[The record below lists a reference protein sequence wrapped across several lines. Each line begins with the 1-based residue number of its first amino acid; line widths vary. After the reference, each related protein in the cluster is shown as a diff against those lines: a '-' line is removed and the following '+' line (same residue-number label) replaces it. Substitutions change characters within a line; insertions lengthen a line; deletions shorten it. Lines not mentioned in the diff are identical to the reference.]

1 MSHRPQVFV
10 IGNHVQAC
18 CWHVPRLPRPGET
31 LQATALTME
40 PGGKGLNVAI
50 GLHRLGLAVSV
61 LLACGQDAAGDALLD
76 CLRREGLDSS
86 LVQRLAS
93 ASGWGAGLIGADGQ
107 NAIAVYPGANLL
119 LSAEHVQAHHDR
131 IAQADLVYGQFETAL
146 EAVVEAFTIAQRH
159 HIPTVLNPSPWHQP
173 PAPLLEST
181 NVLLVNETEAAA
193 LLNLPVPQAGW
204 AGLSTWADARDW
216 LQTGVASV
224 WAHWPALR
232 CLVVTLGALGASVW
246 LRPADGAAPGDAA
259 VLFMPA
265 ACVPACD
272 PVGAGDAFACGFV
285 SQWLYQGSDVSAR
298 RWDDP
303 ELLQSCLRTAQC
315 LGAHMAATPG
325 VLAGLPDRPACE
337 ALQTRIHP
345 GPGQWQRL

>member
-18 CWHVPRLPRPGET
+18 CWHVPRLPKPGET
-31 LQATALTME
+31 LQATALTVE

-76 CLRREGLDSS
+76 CLHREGLDRS
-86 LVQRLAS
+86 LVQRLPS
-93 ASGWGAGLIGADGQ
+93 ASGWGAGWIAANGQ

-119 LSAEHVQAHHDR
+119 LNAEHVQAHQDQ

-146 EAVVEAFTIAQRH
+146 AAVAEAFAIAHRH
-159 HIPTVLNPSPWHQP
+159 NVPTVLNPSPWHSP
-173 PAPLLEST
+173 PASLLGHT

-193 LLNLPVPQAGW
+193 LLNLPVPQGGW
-204 AGLSTWADARDW
+204 AGLACWSDARAW

-224 WAHWPALR
+224 WAQWPALR

-246 LRPADGAAPGDAA
+246 LRPTNPGAAA

-265 ACVPACD
+265 ASVQAID

-285 SQWLYQGSDVSAR
+285 SQWLHQAPEKSAR
-298 RWDDP
+298 RWEDP
-303 ELLQSCLRTAQC
+303 EVMQACLRTAQC
-315 LGAHMAATPG
+315 LGAHMAATAG
-325 VLAGLPDRPACE
+325 VLAGLPDRPESE
-337 ALQTRIHP
+337 ALQARIQP
-345 GPGQWQRL
+345 GPGHWQGL